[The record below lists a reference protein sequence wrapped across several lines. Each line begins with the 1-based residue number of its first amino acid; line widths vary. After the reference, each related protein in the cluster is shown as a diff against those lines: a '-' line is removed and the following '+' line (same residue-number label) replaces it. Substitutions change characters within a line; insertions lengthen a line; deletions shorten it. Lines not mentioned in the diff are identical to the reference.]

1 MLEMLNIKKLSKNAK
16 TPEFKAVGDAGADLY
31 NAYDY
36 VIEPGE
42 IIIVQTDIA
51 IELPQNYHAVV
62 TSRSSVSLSA
72 LTVHTGIIDS
82 NYHDSI
88 GVITEN
94 TSDKPIK
101 VKKGE
106 RLAQILFYE
115 TNAPTFNVVE
125 NFDVEADTKKG
136 FGSSGK

>member
-1 MLEMLNIKKLSKNAK
+1 MLDMLNIKKLSKNAK
-16 TPEFKAVGDAGADLY
+16 TPEFKSVGDAGADLY

-36 VIEPGE
+36 IIEPKE
-42 IIIVQTDIA
+42 TIIVQTDIA
-51 IELPQNYHAVV
+51 VDLPQNYHAVV
-62 TSRSSVSLSA
+62 TSRSSVSLSE

-82 NYHDSI
+82 NYPYGI

-125 NFDVEADTKKG
+125 EFDVEADSKKG

>member
-36 VIEPGE
+36 VIEPKE
-42 IIIVQTDIA
+42 TIIVQTDIA
-51 IELPQNYHAVV
+51 IDLPKNYHAVV

-82 NYHDSI
+82 NYHGSI

-125 NFDVEADTKKG
+125 EFDAEADTKKG